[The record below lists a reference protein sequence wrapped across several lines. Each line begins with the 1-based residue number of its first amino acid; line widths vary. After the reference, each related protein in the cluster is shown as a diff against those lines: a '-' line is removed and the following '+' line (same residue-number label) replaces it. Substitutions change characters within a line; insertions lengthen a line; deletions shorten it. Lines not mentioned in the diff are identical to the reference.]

1 MAGHLGDIFDRR
13 RVMLI
18 SDLAS
23 AAFFLG
29 MALVSGPTALIAFA
43 FGSAVADLPFLAAS
57 RAAIPNLVDDEADL
71 ASANSW
77 VSIGV
82 NAGIT
87 LGPVLGGVL
96 VATVGGRWVFAAN
109 ALTYLVSF
117 ALVWSVHRPFSSA
130 RDEEE
135 EAAHRGVVAGF
146 RFIRRDPVLPLRI
159 VLAFG
164 VMVLGLGMGMVAD
177 RPLAEHFGVGD
188 VGFGAIISCWGLGSV
203 VGSFLGRRLT
213 ERTEQRWIVFGVAG
227 IAATALGLG
236 FSPCRLADP
245 RVRLRERDLRRDHHR
260 RRPRDQAAAHARRLR
275 SRVMAASESVWQIT
289 LALGYVLSGALLAAF
304 GAHALYVVAGLT
316 SGAAASMLLPLLRRP
331 VATLAPLGRMTTGGR
346 GGRSRSG
353 EGGRAAGCGC
363 TDHLARGQRRG
374 VRPQRREPDRPGGV
388 AEQGIFQRRTPDEV
402 RSRVLGALE
411 ATILLSL
418 AASFVIGGAGRRGDR
433 RAVDV
438 RDRGLG
444 FVFAALILSP
454 DLPA

>member
-1 MAGHLGDIFDRR
+1 MTDLTSRIAVRRIAVSRLISVTGSAAAYTALMATIYERTDHSPWWLAVTLLLTFGIGGLLGPVAGHLGDIFDRR
-13 RVMLI
+13 KVMLI

-29 MALVSGPTALIAFA
+29 MGLVSGPTALIAFA

-71 ASANSW
+71 AWANSW

-96 VATVGGRWVFAAN
+96 VATVGGRWVFVAN
-109 ALTYLVSF
+109 AVTYLVSF
-117 ALVWSVHRPFSSA
+117 GLVWSVHRPFSSA

-146 RFIRRDPVLPLRI
+146 RFIRRDPVLLRI

-213 ERTEQRWIVFGVAG
+213 DRTEQRWIVFGVVG
-227 IAATALGLG
+227 ISATALGMG
-236 FSPCRLADP
+236 FSPVYWPILVFVFANGIFDAITIVAD
-245 RVRLRERDLRRDHHR
+245 LGIKQRRTPD
-260 RRPRDQAAAHARRLR
+260 AVR

-289 LALGYVLSGALLAAF
+289 LALGYVLSGAILAAF
-304 GAHALYVVAGLT
+304 GAQGLYVVAGLT
-316 SGAAASMLLPLLRRP
+316 SGAAACMLLPLLRRRSAVP
-331 VATLAPLGRMTTGGR
+331 LAPV
-346 GGRSRSG
+346 
-353 EGGRAAGCGC
+353 EG
-363 TDHLARGQRRG
+363 
-374 VRPQRREPDRPGGV
+374 
-388 AEQGIFQRRTPDEV
+388 
-402 RSRVLGALE
+402 
-411 ATILLSL
+411 
-418 AASFVIGGAGRRGDR
+418 
-433 RAVDV
+433 
-438 RDRGLG
+438 
-444 FVFAALILSP
+444 
-454 DLPA
+454 